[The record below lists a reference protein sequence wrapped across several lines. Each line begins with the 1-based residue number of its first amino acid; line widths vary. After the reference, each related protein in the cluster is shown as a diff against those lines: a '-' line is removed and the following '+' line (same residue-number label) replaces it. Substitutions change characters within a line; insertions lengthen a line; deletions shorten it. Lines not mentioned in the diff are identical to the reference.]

1 MIPENGDSPANAATG
16 LTSAQAQEL
25 LRHYGRNEIA
35 LERINPLL
43 AWLSK
48 FWGPVPWL
56 LEAVILLTLA
66 TGRYDDAAAIA
77 FLLLFNA
84 TLAQIQEGRAQNAV
98 ALLRQAIV
106 VESRV
111 LRDALWQTI
120 PAAELVPGDIVH
132 LGLGNVVPAD
142 IRILKG
148 SVEIDQSTI
157 TGESLPRDVEKDA
170 TAYASALVKRG
181 EADGIVTATGTQTTY
196 GKTADLVRTAK
207 ATGTL
212 ERLVLR
218 LVRTLTIITLI
229 VIAAIVVQAI
239 RLHLAPIDV
248 ALFSIILLLASV
260 PVAFPVAFT
269 LATTLGSLE
278 LARRGVLVT
287 RLSAIED
294 AASMGVLFTDKTG
307 TITKNEIVVASVL
320 PFAPYTTEDVLA
332 LASAASD
339 PSGQDPIDLAV
350 FHEAM
355 RRKVDVAELA
365 VHDFQPFDPATKRSA
380 ASVQWH
386 GADGIA
392 YKGAPLTIRTLCAR
406 PTPDVAS
413 AVTSLASEGY
423 RVIAVA
429 VGAANAIEPIGLIA
443 LADPPRDDAADL
455 VRTIGGLGV
464 RMAMLTGDSIETA
477 NSVAQAVGIQGSACD
492 HADIVRDPTLI
503 DRCSIFASIFPDDKL
518 LILRRAQQAGQ
529 VVGMTGD
536 GVNDAPAL
544 KQANIGV
551 AVSNATDVAKA
562 AAGVI
567 LTQPGL
573 ANIVPAIEV
582 SRRIFERMLTYT
594 IVKIIKF
601 FEITFVLGLAFF
613 ITGRF
618 LLTAELMVALLLF
631 NDFVT
636 LSIATDNVGASHGF
650 DTWRVGRV
658 VRAAILV
665 AIITAAAILGIV
677 WYAARYAGLDPSQL
691 QTITFYAIA
700 VMGQLSLLTMR
711 ERDAIFARLPSPWL
725 VGSIMLAIV
734 AAAFI
739 ALRGVLSAPLPPQ
752 LVFEATGVLLLC
764 TILLLLLK
772 MPIFR
777 GAKL

>member
-1 MIPENGDSPANAATG
+1 MDIKAG
-16 LTSAQAQEL
+16 LTNAQAQEL
-25 LRHYGRNEIA
+25 RRRYGRNEIP
-35 LERINPLL
+35 LERVNPLF
-43 AWLSK
+43 AWLRK

-56 LEAVILLTLA
+56 LEAVIALTLA
-66 TGRYDDAAAIA
+66 TGRYADASAIG

-98 ALLRQAIV
+98 ALLRKAIV
-106 VESRV
+106 VRAQV
-111 LRDALWQTI
+111 LRDGSWQAV
-120 PAAELVPGDIVH
+120 PAAELVPGDVVH
-132 LGLGNVVPAD
+132 LALGNVVPAD
-142 IRILKG
+142 VRVIKG

-170 TAYASALVKRG
+170 IAYASALVKRG

-196 GKTADLVRTAK
+196 GKTAELVRTAK
-207 ATGTL
+207 ASGNL
-212 ERLVLR
+212 ERLVLN
-218 LVRTLTIITLI
+218 LVRVLTLVTLA
-229 VIAAIVVQAI
+229 VIAAVVVQAI
-239 RLHLAPIDV
+239 RLHLQPVDV
-248 ALFSIILLLASV
+248 ALFSIIVLLASV
-260 PVAFPVAFT
+260 PVAFPAAFT

-278 LARRGVLVT
+278 LAHSGVLVT

-294 AASMGVLFTDKTG
+294 AASMEILFTDKTG
-307 TITKNEIVVASVL
+307 TITKNEISVASVL
-320 PFAPYTTEDVLA
+320 PFGAYTVEDVLA

-350 FHEAM
+350 FHEAVA
-355 RRKVDVAELA
+355 RKADTAALA
-365 VHDFQPFDPATKRSA
+365 PCDFQPFDPATKRSA
-380 ASVQWH
+380 ATVKWR
-386 GADGIA
+386 GTDGTA
-392 YKGAPLTIRTLCAR
+392 SKGAPAAIQALCGR
-406 PTPDVAS
+406 PTPEVAP
-413 AVTSLASEGY
+413 AVTRLATEGY

-429 VGAANAIEPIGLIA
+429 FGAANAVEPVGLIA

-455 VRTIGGLGV
+455 VRAISGLGV

-477 NSVAQAVGIQGSACD
+477 KTVARSVGIEGPACD
-492 HADIVRDPTLI
+492 HADIARDPSLI
-503 DRCSIFASIFPDDKL
+503 DRCSVFASIFPDDKL
-518 LILRRAQQAGQ
+518 AILRRAQHAGK

-551 AVSNATDVAKA
+551 AVSTATDVAKA
-562 AAGVI
+562 AASVI

-601 FEITFVLGLAFF
+601 FEITFVLGLVFF
-613 ITGRF
+613 LTGRF

-636 LSIATDNVGASHGF
+636 LSIATDNVGSSHGF

-665 AIITAAAILGIV
+665 ATITAGAVLGIV
-677 WYAARYAGLDPSQL
+677 WYSARYAELDTSQL
-691 QTITFYAIA
+691 QTVTFYAIA
-700 VMGQLSLLTMR
+700 VMGQLSLLAMR
-711 ERDAIFARLPSPWL
+711 ERDAIFARPPSTWL
-725 VGSIMLAIV
+725 IGSITLAIG

-739 ALRGVLSAPLPPQ
+739 ALRGVLSAPLPAQ
-752 LVFEATGVLLLC
+752 LVLGVTGVLMLC
-764 TILLLLLK
+764 TVLLLLLK

-777 GAKL
+777 GSKL

>member
-1 MIPENGDSPANAATG
+1 MTN
-16 LTSAQAQEL
+16 AQAQEL
-25 LRHYGRNEIA
+25 RRRYGRNEIP
-35 LERINPLL
+35 LERVNPLF
-43 AWLSK
+43 AWLRK

-56 LEAVILLTLA
+56 LEAVIALTLA
-66 TGRYDDAAAIA
+66 TGRYADASAIG

-98 ALLRQAIV
+98 ALLRKAIV
-106 VESRV
+106 VRAQV
-111 LRDALWQTI
+111 LRDGSWQAV
-120 PAAELVPGDIVH
+120 PAAELVPGDVVH
-132 LGLGNVVPAD
+132 LALGNVVPAD
-142 IRILKG
+142 VRVIKG

-170 TAYASALVKRG
+170 IAYASALVKRG

-196 GKTADLVRTAK
+196 GKTAELVRTAK
-207 ATGTL
+207 ASGNL
-212 ERLVLR
+212 ERLVLN
-218 LVRTLTIITLI
+218 LVRVLTLVTLA
-229 VIAAIVVQAI
+229 VIAAVVVQAI
-239 RLHLAPIDV
+239 RLHLQPVDV
-248 ALFSIILLLASV
+248 ALFSIIVLLASV
-260 PVAFPVAFT
+260 PVAFPAAFT

-278 LARRGVLVT
+278 LAHSGVLVT

-294 AASMGVLFTDKTG
+294 AASMEILFTDKTG
-307 TITKNEIVVASVL
+307 TITKNEISVASVL
-320 PFAPYTTEDVLA
+320 PFGAYTVEDVLA

-350 FHEAM
+350 FHEAVA
-355 RRKVDVAELA
+355 RKADTAALA
-365 VHDFQPFDPATKRSA
+365 PCDFQPFDPATKRSA
-380 ASVQWH
+380 ATVKWR
-386 GADGIA
+386 GTDGTA
-392 YKGAPLTIRTLCAR
+392 SKGAPAAIQALCGR
-406 PTPDVAS
+406 PTPEVAP
-413 AVTSLASEGY
+413 AVTRLATEGY

-429 VGAANAIEPIGLIA
+429 FGAANAVEPVGLIA

-455 VRTIGGLGV
+455 VRAISGLGV

-477 NSVAQAVGIQGSACD
+477 KTVARSVGIEGPACD
-492 HADIVRDPTLI
+492 HADIARDPSLI
-503 DRCSIFASIFPDDKL
+503 DRCSVFASIFPDDKL
-518 LILRRAQQAGQ
+518 AILRRAQHAGK

-551 AVSNATDVAKA
+551 AVSTATDVAKA
-562 AAGVI
+562 AASVI

-601 FEITFVLGLAFF
+601 FEITFVLGLVFF
-613 ITGRF
+613 LTGRF

-636 LSIATDNVGASHGF
+636 LSIATDNVGSSHGF

-665 AIITAAAILGIV
+665 ATITAGAVLGIV
-677 WYAARYAGLDPSQL
+677 WYSARYAELDTSQL
-691 QTITFYAIA
+691 QTVTFYAIA
-700 VMGQLSLLTMR
+700 VMGQLSLLAMR
-711 ERDAIFARLPSPWL
+711 ERDAIFARLPSTWL
-725 VGSIMLAIV
+725 IGSITLAIG

-739 ALRGVLSAPLPPQ
+739 ALRGVLSAPLPAQ
-752 LVFEATGVLLLC
+752 LVLGVTGILMLC
-764 TILLLLLK
+764 TVLLLLLK

-777 GAKL
+777 GSKL

>member
-1 MIPENGDSPANAATG
+1 MTN
-16 LTSAQAQEL
+16 AQAQEL
-25 LRHYGRNEIA
+25 RRRYGRNEIP
-35 LERINPLL
+35 LERVNPLF
-43 AWLSK
+43 AWLRK

-56 LEAVILLTLA
+56 LEAVIALTLA
-66 TGRYDDAAAIA
+66 TGRYADASAIG

-98 ALLRQAIV
+98 ALLRKAIV
-106 VESRV
+106 VRAQV
-111 LRDALWQTI
+111 LRDGSWQAV
-120 PAAELVPGDIVH
+120 PAAELVPGDVVH
-132 LGLGNVVPAD
+132 LALGNVVPAD
-142 IRILKG
+142 VRVIKG

-170 TAYASALVKRG
+170 IAYASALVKRG

-196 GKTADLVRTAK
+196 GKTAELVRTAK
-207 ATGTL
+207 ASGNL
-212 ERLVLR
+212 ERLVLN
-218 LVRTLTIITLI
+218 LVRVLTLVTLA
-229 VIAAIVVQAI
+229 VIAAVVVQAI
-239 RLHLAPIDV
+239 RLHLQPVDV
-248 ALFSIILLLASV
+248 ALFSIIVLLASV
-260 PVAFPVAFT
+260 PVAFPAAFT

-278 LARRGVLVT
+278 LAHSGVLVT

-294 AASMGVLFTDKTG
+294 AASMEILFTDKTG
-307 TITKNEIVVASVL
+307 TITKNEISVASVL
-320 PFAPYTTEDVLA
+320 PFGAYTVEDVLA

-350 FHEAM
+350 LHEAVA
-355 RRKVDVAELA
+355 RKADTAALA
-365 VHDFQPFDPATKRSA
+365 PCDFQPFDPATKRSA
-380 ASVQWH
+380 ATVKWR
-386 GADGIA
+386 GTDGTA
-392 YKGAPLTIRTLCAR
+392 SKGAPAAIQALCGR
-406 PTPDVAS
+406 PTPEVAP
-413 AVTSLASEGY
+413 AVTRLATEGY

-429 VGAANAIEPIGLIA
+429 FGAANAVEPVGLIA

-455 VRTIGGLGV
+455 VRAISGLGV

-477 NSVAQAVGIQGSACD
+477 KTVARSVGIEGPACD
-492 HADIVRDPTLI
+492 HADIARDPSLI
-503 DRCSIFASIFPDDKL
+503 DRCSVFASIFPDDKL
-518 LILRRAQQAGQ
+518 AILRRAQHAGK

-551 AVSNATDVAKA
+551 AVSTATDVAKA
-562 AAGVI
+562 AASVI

-601 FEITFVLGLAFF
+601 FEITFVLGLVFF
-613 ITGRF
+613 LTGRF

-636 LSIATDNVGASHGF
+636 LSIATDNVGSSHGF

-665 AIITAAAILGIV
+665 ATITAGAVLGIV
-677 WYAARYAGLDPSQL
+677 WYSARYAELDTSQL
-691 QTITFYAIA
+691 QTVTFYAIA
-700 VMGQLSLLTMR
+700 VMGQLSLLAMR
-711 ERDAIFARLPSPWL
+711 ERDAIFARLPSTWL
-725 VGSIMLAIV
+725 IGSITLAIG

-739 ALRGVLSAPLPPQ
+739 ALRGVLSAPLPAQ
-752 LVFEATGVLLLC
+752 LVLGVTGILMLC
-764 TILLLLLK
+764 TVLLLLLK

-777 GAKL
+777 GSKL